1 MTNRIRADICIIG
14 AGSGGLSLAA
24 GAAQLG
30 RKVVLIERHRM
41 GGDCLNF
48 GCVPS
53 KALIAA
59 AGHAHAA
66 RRAPEFG
73 IRTGEPATDFPAVMR
88 HVQDVIAAIE
98 PNDSVERFE
107 KLGVRVIRADARFTG
122 PAEIEA
128 GADRISASYF
138 VIATGS
144 QAFRP
149 PIPGLETT
157 PFLTNETV
165 FGNTTLPGHLVIIG
179 GGPIGM
185 EMAQAHR
192 RLGARVTLLE
202 GRTVMPKD
210 DPEAVALV
218 RERLIAEGIDI
229 RENATVTAVAGS
241 AGEVSVTITQQG
253 RQETIGGSHL
263 LLAAGRTPN
272 ISGLNL
278 EAAGVRYTP
287 KGIDVDAGLQT
298 SNRRI
303 FAIGDVAGG
312 PQFTHVAGYHAGL
325 LVRRLLFKTSAKVDY
340 AALPWCTYTDPELAQ
355 AGMTEQQARARGL
368 PVRITRW
375 PLHDNDRAQAM
386 RETHGF
392 AKVVVVRGRPVGAT
406 IVGPHAGELIL
417 PWVMAISQ
425 KTKLSAVASLI
436 APYPTLAEVS
446 KRAAGAYFTPTLF
459 SRTTR
464 AVVKI
469 LSLFNPR
476 P

>member
-1 MTNRIRADICIIG
+1 MTKLEKADICIIG

-30 RKVVLIERHRM
+30 RKVILIERHLM

-59 AGHAHAA
+59 AAHAEAA
-66 RRAPEFG
+66 RNGAAFG
-73 IRTGEPATDFPAVMR
+73 INMGEPGVDFSAVMR
-88 HVQDVIAAIE
+88 HVHQVIAAIE

-107 KLGVRVIRADARFTG
+107 KLGVRVIKGQARFTG
-122 PAEIEA
+122 PTEVEA
-128 GADRISASYF
+128 AGLRIRASYF

-144 QAFRP
+144 SAFKP
-149 PIPGLETT
+149 PIPGLAET

-165 FGNTTLPGHLVIIG
+165 FANSVLPQHLLVIG
-179 GGPIGM
+179 GGPIGV

-192 RLGARVTLLE
+192 RLGARVTLIE
-202 GRTVMPKD
+202 GRTLMPKD
-210 DPEAVALV
+210 DPEAVKVV
-218 RERLIAEGIDI
+218 REALIENGVDI
-229 RENATVTAVAGS
+229 RENTTVTAVSRDGD
-241 AGEVSVTITQQG
+241 GVTVTIGTNG
-253 RQETIGGSHL
+253 KTETLSGSHL
-263 LLAAGRTPN
+263 LVAAGRRPN
-272 ISGLNL
+272 VEGLNL
-278 EAAGVRYTP
+278 EAAGVHHTH
-287 KGIDVDAGLQT
+287 KGIEVDAGLRT
-298 SNRRI
+298 SNSRI

-325 LVRRLLFKTSAKVDY
+325 LVRRLLFKTPAKVDY
-340 AALPWCTYTDPELAQ
+340 ASLPWCTYTDPELAQ
-355 AGMTEQQARARGL
+355 AGMTEHEARAKGL
-368 PVRITRW
+368 PVRIARW
-375 PLHDNDRAQAM
+375 PLHDNDRAQAT

-392 AKVVVVRGRPVGAT
+392 AKIVIVRSRPVGAT
-406 IVGPHAGELIL
+406 IVGAHAGELIL

-425 KTKLSAVASLI
+425 KLKLSAIAGLI
-436 APYPTLAEVS
+436 VPYPTLAEVS